1 MSKEEGGGNLRN
13 PLTTYTTGEGGSKVH
28 RPPVDLPQPGPQK
41 NLGRNKP
48 SPAES
53 EAVPSGLKAPARE
66 CRGCGVEIP
75 PQPHGPG
82 RPREFCTRR
91 CRRDFHHRRE
101 QAEIEHER
109 VERERAARYELEKRW
124 WGKRRADQLA
134 KEREETRRRREIS
147 VTDRF

>member
-1 MSKEEGGGNLRN
+1 MSKGKAREPQEPADYLH
-13 PLTTYTTGEGGSKVH
+13 TGEGGSKVQH
-28 RPPVDLPQPGPQK
+28 PRVDLPQRGSQK

-75 PQPHGPG
+75 PQPRGPG

-91 CRRDFHHRRE
+91 CRRDFHHRQE
-101 QAEIEHER
+101 QAEIERDR
-109 VERERAARYELEKRW
+109 VERERTARYELEKRW
-124 WGKRRADQLA
+124 WGKRHADQLA
-134 KEREETRRRREIS
+134 DEREETRRRRAAS
-147 VTDRF
+147 